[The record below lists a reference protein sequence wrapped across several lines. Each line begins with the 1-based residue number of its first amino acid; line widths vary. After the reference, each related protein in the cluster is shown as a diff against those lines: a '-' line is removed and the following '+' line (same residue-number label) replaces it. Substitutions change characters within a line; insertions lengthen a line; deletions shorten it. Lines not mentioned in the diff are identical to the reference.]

1 MGKMKDSFGHMLSQL
16 TLPPRFLIMENVL
29 DRISKSV
36 GTQLQHP
43 GKVLALT
50 TDAGFSPVEVHARL
64 VPVLPARSGL
74 DNQVMQLL
82 WDTVGD
88 LQAAQRYC
96 NLKKPGQNMVGGK
109 ITANPFPQSPHHS
122 LGVFARFGLDSFD
135 SLPQPPWGLEMPIS
149 RGYTSKR
156 K

>member
-1 MGKMKDSFGHMLSQL
+1 
-16 TLPPRFLIMENVL
+16 MENVL

-74 DNQVMQLL
+74 DDQVMQLL

-96 NLKKPGQNMVGGK
+96 NFKKTWSKHGRRENNCERV
-109 ITANPFPQSPHHS
+109 
-122 LGVFARFGLDSFD
+122 
-135 SLPQPPWGLEMPIS
+135 PPES
-149 RGYTSKR
+149 SS
-156 K
+156 